1 MSSALLMLETT
12 AGITAARPLQ
22 KSMLHMPHALR
33 TFGAFNWAIIRR
45 LWASSPLN
53 GHS

>member
-22 KSMLHMPHALR
+22 KSMLHMPHAAGHACMNKQALVSS
-33 TFGAFNWAIIRR
+33 FGIA
-45 LWASSPLN
+45 
-53 GHS
+53 